1 MSARRTDMHR
11 LQEMVRLHR
20 LGNSVRVLARRLQMG
35 RDTVRL
41 YQTALR
47 QAGLL
52 DGDAAALPEV
62 EALQAAVASHR
73 PSKPSPQQT
82 SSVARWRPQVAVM
95 LARGAGPQA
104 IHDCLRTQEPD
115 YSGSLSAVKR
125 LCLRLARERGVR
137 PEDVA
142 IPVETAPGEV
152 AQVDFGYAGMLYDA
166 ELRVLRKAWVFVM
179 VLGHSRHLWA
189 EIVFDQKIETWLRL
203 HVQAFAALGGV
214 PKLLVPDNLKAAVI
228 RAAFGVD
235 REPQLNRSYCELA
248 RHYGFQIEPTP
259 PRSPQ
264 KKGKVES
271 GVKYVRRNFFLPREH
286 QDVEA
291 ARAGLAVWLKEVAGQ
306 RVHGTTGRRPA
317 EVFALEERA
326 ALLPLPTTP
335 YELVVWKRARL
346 HTDCH
351 VQIDGGF
358 YSAPFPLLH
367 QDLWCRCAAKS
378 ITIFHEERRLRT
390 HARVARG
397 KRSTFEEDLP
407 EARRDLRH
415 RSRSYWEERAE
426 RMGPEVGAYVRAVF
440 DADDVLSRLRLV
452 QASVTHLET
461 FPKERARAACRRAL
475 HFGNFSYG
483 GLKAILRHGLD
494 LQAEPVPTPRLWL
507 PEARHSRKPIE
518 LLETRHGNHG

>member
-1 MSARRTDMHR
+1 MSAPRTDMHR

-20 LGNSVRVLARRLQMG
+20 LGNSVRVVARRLQMG
-35 RDTVRL
+35 RDTVRV

-47 QAGLL
+47 LAGLL
-52 DGDAAALPEV
+52 DGDAATLPEP
-62 EALQAAVASHR
+62 EALQAAVAAQR
-73 PSKPSPQQT
+73 PAKPSPQQT
-82 SSVARWRPQVAVM
+82 SSLERWRPQVAAM
-95 LARGAGPQA
+95 ADKGAGPQA
-104 IHDCLRTQEPD
+104 IFDFLRTREPG
-115 YSGSLSAVKR
+115 YCASLSAVKR
-125 LCLRLARERGVR
+125 LCLRLAKERGVR

-142 IPVETAPGEV
+142 IPVDTAPGEV
-152 AQVDFGYAGMLYDA
+152 AQVDFGYAGMLYDS
-166 ELRVLRKAWVFVM
+166 ELRVLRKAWVFVL
-179 VLGHSRHLWA
+179 VLGHSRHMWA

-214 PKLLVPDNLKAAVI
+214 PKLVVPDNLKAAVI
-228 RAAFGVD
+228 RAAFGVE

-264 KKGKVES
+264 KKGKVEA

-286 QDVEA
+286 QDVQA
-291 ARAGLAVWLKEVAGQ
+291 ARAELAVWLQEVAGK

-317 EVFALEERA
+317 EVFELEERA
-326 ALLPLPTTP
+326 ALLPLPRLA
-335 YELVVWKRARL
+335 YELVVWKRARV

-358 YSAPFPLLH
+358 YSAPFRLAH
-367 QDLWCRCAAKS
+367 QDLWCRCTAKS
-378 ITIFHEERRLRT
+378 ITTHHEEQRLRT

-407 EARRDLRH
+407 EYRRDVRH
-415 RSRSYWEERAE
+415 RSRSYWEERAD
-426 RMGPEVGAYVRAVF
+426 RMGAEVGQYVRAVF
-440 DADDVLSRLRLV
+440 DSDDVLSRLRVV
-452 QASVTHLET
+452 QAVVTHLES
-461 FPKERARAACRRAL
+461 FPKERARAACQRAL
-475 HFGNFSYG
+475 YFGNFSYG